1 MNSFWR
7 IFFLEA
13 TAIIRS
19 KTLAMLSLASVVW
32 MVVFPWIVKSDGT
45 IEGARE
51 LYVRFSLG
59 GVFMLLVISLMASA
73 TGSIARERAA
83 KRLQLTMVRPVR
95 YFAIAL
101 GKIAAHIAS
110 GAVVLA
116 IATAILALKADLSRE
131 CSHVHSPILPTP
143 REEAEAM
150 YKVYMED
157 SQSPPELKNVR
168 KATVIRILTQR
179 ARDHYQTIPTN
190 GVACW
195 QFFAADKRE
204 GWTQPTTDAKIRFRF
219 TNMHDTRQD
228 IKGTI
233 RWGSLVGEFSSM
245 TRSFVEV
252 PFKEGALENAS
263 PDEGEISVRN
273 TGSGP
278 LMLRQRQDVH
288 LLLPA
293 DSFGMNLLRA
303 YLELVAILGLVI
315 AFGTFLSAG
324 LGRPVALF
332 VAMVTLTVTEM
343 SPSVIEQY
351 PDQFETNRI
360 DRMGLAI
367 ARAAAKITR
376 PVSALSPLET
386 LSRDE
391 CVEWDDVLAKL
402 MMCLLVMPCAFAF
415 LAALMMPRKS
425 E

>member
-1 MNSFWR
+1 MDCEERWHHRGSAGTLRSLFARRR
-7 IFFLEA
+7 IY
-13 TAIIRS
+13 
-19 KTLAMLSLASVVW
+19 V
-32 MVVFPWIVKSDGT
+32 
-45 IEGARE
+45 ARHFSYG
-51 LYVRFSLG
+51 LGDRFDSARTRCQA
-59 GVFMLLVISLMASA
+59 ASA
-73 TGSIARERAA
+73 YYG
-83 KRLQLTMVRPVR
+83 
-95 YFAIAL
+95 AL

-157 SQSPPELKNVR
+157 PQSPPELKNVR

-190 GVACW
+190 GVARW

-228 IKGTI
+228 IKGTV

-263 PDEGEISVRN
+263 PDDGEITVRN

-293 DSFGMNLLRA
+293 RM
-303 YLELVAILGLVI
+303 IL
-315 AFGTFLSAG
+315 
-324 LGRPVALF
+324 
-332 VAMVTLTVTEM
+332 
-343 SPSVIEQY
+343 SV
-351 PDQFETNRI
+351 R
-360 DRMGLAI
+360 
-367 ARAAAKITR
+367 
-376 PVSALSPLET
+376 
-386 LSRDE
+386 
-391 CVEWDDVLAKL
+391 
-402 MMCLLVMPCAFAF
+402 
-415 LAALMMPRKS
+415 
-425 E
+425 